1 MTRWVT
7 VNEEE
12 RRTWNIKPGRYKRKL
27 YFSLQ
32 VEIEKTQLLKVV
44 AVKTEDE

>member
-1 MTRWVT
+1 MTSWVT

-12 RRTWNIKPGRYKRKL
+12 RRTWNIKPGNC